1 MGRVAQGIQRCG
13 EVKQIIMRLAEY
25 SLHPYRLRYHRPV
38 RWSDIVE
45 DAAPMV
51 LLRLVADTGAVGVGE
66 ITVKPT
72 WCGATARSLA
82 ASIEE
87 MFVPLL
93 RTIDLDD
100 PSAVRA
106 TLDRIPE
113 NLAAKTIIDN
123 ACWDLFAARHRQP
136 LWMLWGGKRDVEL
149 SWAVTRQAP
158 AVMAA
163 EAADMV
169 SRYGFKTLKIK
180 GGQGFETDL
189 RGIREIRAATG
200 DGVQL
205 YVDANGFYRADE
217 ASDYAKALADAG
229 ITYLEDPCPL
239 SPDATFKNLQSKCPI
254 PLLVDFG
261 CWSPRDAALFM
272 TQGAKALSIKP
283 GRFGLTYCRT
293 IQEIATSSRCGV
305 VAGLMG
311 ESALGTL
318 TALQF
323 ASAIPD
329 PASPAELTWYL
340 AMSEQILTEPLHV
353 TDGKISFPEFTDL
366 ASLIDWKSPTLLS
379 GSL

>member
-1 MGRVAQGIQRCG
+1 
-13 EVKQIIMRLAEY
+13 MRLAEY
-25 SLHPYRLRYHRPV
+25 SLHYYRLRYDRPV

-45 DAAPMV
+45 EFAPMM

-93 RTIDLDD
+93 RTLNLDD
-100 PSAVRA
+100 PLTVRA
-106 TLDRIPE
+106 ALDRIPE

-123 ACWDLFAARHRQP
+123 ACWDLFATQHRQT
-136 LWMLWGGKRDVEL
+136 LWRSWGGRRDVKL

-158 AVMAA
+158 AVMAN

-169 SRYGFKTLKIK
+169 SRYGFKTLKVK
-180 GGQGFETDL
+180 GGQGFETDM
-189 RGIREIRAATG
+189 RGIREIRAAVG

-205 YVDANGFYRADE
+205 YVDANGFYRAEE
-217 ASDYAKALADAG
+217 ASDYAKTLADAG

-239 SPDATFKNLQSKCPI
+239 SPDTTFRELQRESPI

-261 CWSPRDAALFM
+261 CWSPRDASLFM
-272 TQGAKALSIKP
+272 AQGAKALSIKP
-283 GRFGLTYCRT
+283 GRFGLSYCRSM
-293 IQEIATSSRCGV
+293 QDIATSSNCGV
-305 VAGLMG
+305 VIGLMG

-323 ASAIPD
+323 ASALPD
-329 PASPAELTWYL
+329 LALPAELTWFL
-340 AMSEQILTEPLHV
+340 AMSEQILTEPLCV
-353 TDGKISFPEFTDL
+353 ADGQIRLPDFTGL
-366 ASLIDWKSPTLLS
+366 ASLIDWKSAALLDD
-379 GSL
+379 SL